1 MKLTDTVTLGRTGL
15 RVSPLCFG
23 TMTFGTDWGWGTDDE
38 GARSLFNHYVD
49 QGGNFFDTADA
60 YVGGK
65 SEELV
70 GRFVRERK
78 LREKLVIATKFS
90 LNTDPGNQNGGGN
103 GRKNIHR
110 AHEASLR
117 RLGTDYVDLYWL
129 HLWDMTTPLE
139 EVAETLDSLVQR
151 GLVRYVGLSNVPAWY
166 AARYQT
172 LAERDRTA
180 RVAALQLEYSLVERS
195 IEREYFP
202 MARELGIGITPWGP
216 LASGFLSGKYRRE
229 GSDVEGTGR
238 LNVLKGNPVFDK
250 FTDKNFRVLDVLDG
264 VAKELGRPPAEVA
277 LAWVVGR
284 REVTST
290 LIGATKLAQLESN
303 LRALELEIPSELSAR
318 LDAVS
323 ALEPAQ
329 PYSMFG
335 EPFQG
340 MLRAGP

>member
-15 RVSPLCFG
+15 KVSPLCFG

-38 GARSLFNHYVD
+38 GARALFNHYVD
-49 QGGNFFDTADA
+49 HGGNFLDTADG

-65 SEELV
+65 SEELL
-70 GRFVRERK
+70 GRFVRERG
-78 LREKLVIATKFS
+78 LRDKLVLATKFS
-90 LNTDPGNQNGGGN
+90 FNTEPGNVNAGGN
-103 GRKNIHR
+103 GRKNIYR
-110 AHEASLR
+110 ALEGSLR

-139 EVAETLDSLVQR
+139 EVEETLDSLVQR

-166 AARYQT
+166 AARFQT
-172 LAERDRTA
+172 LAERDRKT

-216 LASGFLSGKYRRE
+216 LASGFLSGKYRR
-229 GSDVEGTGR
+229 GASGVEGTGR
-238 LNVLKGNPVFDK
+238 LNLLKGNPVFEK
-250 FTDKNFRVLDVLDG
+250 FTDKNFRVLDALDS
-264 VAKELGRPPAEVA
+264 VAKELERPPAEVA
-277 LAWVVGR
+277 LAWVVGQ

-303 LRALELEIPSELSAR
+303 LRALELVIPSELRAR
-318 LDAVS
+318 LDEAS

-329 PYSMFG
+329 PYTMFG
-335 EPFQG
+335 EPFQS
-340 MLRAGP
+340 MLRGTP

>member
-110 AHEASLR
+110 ALEASLR

>member
-110 AHEASLR
+110 ALEASLR

-216 LASGFLSGKYRRE
+216 RASGFYSGKYRRE

>member
-90 LNTDPGNQNGGGN
+90 LNTDPGNQNGAGN

-110 AHEASLR
+110 ALEASLR